1 MKSFII
7 TDKQPNAAY
16 NADSVNQSIAAHN
29 RYSRHKIGKREAQLI
44 HALLMGGKHNDKRIE
59 AMAQS
64 AKPNARASGVSVRDK
79 S

>member
-44 HALLMGGKHNDKRIE
+44 HALLMGGK
-59 AMAQS
+59 A
-64 AKPNARASGVSVRDK
+64 
-79 S
+79 